1 MNWYSIT
8 TVTILF
14 SSMLKAVLAKTIFNM
29 YDLTQLLQVV
39 ILMGSPSDEEHCT
52 KIAKFGAQ
60 LGLKCHLRCT
70 SAHKGT
76 EETLQIL
83 AEYEGIS
90 KYFNIKLIKKLYLM
104 LFSTIML

>member
-1 MNWYSIT
+1 MNWYSRT
-8 TVTILF
+8 TVTNLF
-14 SSMLKAVLAKTIFNM
+14 SSQLKAVLAKTIINM
-29 YDLTQLLQVV
+29 HDLTQLLQVV

-90 KYFNIKLIKKLYLM
+90 KYFNIKLIKNY
-104 LFSTIML
+104 I